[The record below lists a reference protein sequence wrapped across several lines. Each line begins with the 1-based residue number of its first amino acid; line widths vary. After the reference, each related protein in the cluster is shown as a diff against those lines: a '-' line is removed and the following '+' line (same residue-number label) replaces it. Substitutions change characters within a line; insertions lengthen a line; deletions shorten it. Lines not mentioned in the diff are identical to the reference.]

1 MRRHRWGLLAA
12 GLLLTGAACSGGVP
26 VLTIAAASDLAPAS
40 VDLEP
45 PIEAEC
51 DVEVSFVFGSSGQ
64 LRDQVRGGAPY
75 DLFLSADRGFLEGLA
90 ASGEIDPVSVRDY
103 ALGGLVLA
111 WRDGLPPLAGL
122 DDLRRADIER
132 IAIASPEH
140 APYGRAARQALEAA
154 GLWDDVQPKI
164 VVAENIRQASEYVRS
179 GNVDAALLSHS
190 LVVQPERAH
199 IAVDGALHA
208 PLVQA
213 GGVLARSQASDAAA
227 CALRVIAEGSGQDVL
242 ARYGFESPVAVP

>member
-12 GLLLTGAACSGGVP
+12 ALLWAGAACSDAP
-26 VLTIAAASDLAPAS
+26 PSLTIAAASDLAPAS

-45 PIEAEC
+45 LVEAEC
-51 DVEVSFVFGSSGQ
+51 DVDVSFVLGSSGQ
-64 LRDQVRGGAPY
+64 LRDQVRAGAPY
-75 DLFLSADRGFLEGLA
+75 DLFLSADRGFVDGLA
-90 ASGEIDPVSVRDY
+90 QSGDIDPTSVRDY
-103 ALGGLVLA
+103 AVGGLALA
-111 WRDGLPPLAGL
+111 WRDGLPPLATL

-154 GLWDDVQPKI
+154 DLWDALQPRI
-164 VVAENIRQASEYVRS
+164 VIAENIRQASEYLRS

-190 LVVQPERAH
+190 LVVQPARAH
-199 IAVDGALHA
+199 LSVDSALHA

-213 GGVLARSQASDAAA
+213 SGVVARSAATEAAA
-227 CALRVIAEGSGQDVL
+227 CVLRVIAEGAGQDVL
-242 ARYGFESPVAVP
+242 ARYGFESPVAAP